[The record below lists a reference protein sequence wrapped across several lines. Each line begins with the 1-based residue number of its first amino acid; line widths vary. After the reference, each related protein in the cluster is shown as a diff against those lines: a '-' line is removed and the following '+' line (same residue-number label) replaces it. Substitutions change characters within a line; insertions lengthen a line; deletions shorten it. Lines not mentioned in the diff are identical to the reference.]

1 MRSGASCDRTCCHHC
16 LISAVMALTY
26 LVPAVYDSAL
36 SVFSFALPLYLLA
49 MGVSPVVIG
58 VLLAIPS
65 SIQIFARIPAG
76 LAAGKVGNIPAML
89 AGCGLMA
96 AAGLLIAN
104 APMSAV
110 VTMVAIAQ
118 VCSGLGRACF
128 WPANQA
134 HLFEVA
140 GDRIGRYIG
149 PYNFVVTLGGMTGPL
164 LAGVAID
171 RGGPDAA
178 FWLLTALTIVATGL
192 LISGRQRTAAKLGH
206 WPSPVVAPQGG
217 FAQAAGAQVGR
228 VIRSPGVWL
237 AGLICVASV
246 VPFTVTTSFYPVL
259 LKSLGMSAASISLLA
274 TVRVGSVALFSLL
287 TGPLATPLRRPTLL
301 AVAGLLGA
309 AGMALIPALS
319 GTGLSFLPMILFG
332 LCGGAM
338 HNVQMAVA
346 GEAVAPADRA
356 LSMALVGSIGNVAM
370 TATPLWH
377 GWMANRGWL
386 AEAFP
391 WTGLILAAVVIVCF
405 GWARSMA
412 RHARAA
418 DKPQEDLQP

>member
-1 MRSGASCDRTCCHHC
+1 
-16 LISAVMALTY
+16 
-26 LVPAVYDSAL
+26 
-36 SVFSFALPLYLLA
+36 
-49 MGVSPVVIG
+49 
-58 VLLAIPS
+58 
-65 SIQIFARIPAG
+65 
-76 LAAGKVGNIPAML
+76 
-89 AGCGLMA
+89 
-96 AAGLLIAN
+96 
-104 APMSAV
+104 
-110 VTMVAIAQ
+110 
-118 VCSGLGRACF
+118 
-128 WPANQA
+128 
-134 HLFEVA
+134 
-140 GDRIGRYIG
+140 
-149 PYNFVVTLGGMTGPL
+149 
-164 LAGVAID
+164 
-171 RGGPDAA
+171 
-178 FWLLTALTIVATGL
+178 
-192 LISGRQRTAAKLGH
+192 
-206 WPSPVVAPQGG
+206 
-217 FAQAAGAQVGR
+217 
-228 VIRSPGVWL
+228 
-237 AGLICVASV
+237 
-246 VPFTVTTSFYPVL
+246 VL